1 MKLHHFAWVGRD
13 LARMREA
20 FEREG
25 AVVLSPP
32 VDDAIQRVTVQFL
45 REPSEGNEPCLWE
58 LVAPLGPAAES
69 PLASRLARGGG
80 FDHVCYELEQ
90 GDGTLEEWLASEV
103 DRGGRV
109 VCEPVRAAA
118 FDRRIAFVFRR
129 SQRLV
134 ECVEA
139 RRPGQVL

>member
-1 MKLHHFAWVGRD
+1 MRLHHFAWVGRD

-25 AVVLSPP
+25 AVVVSPP
-32 VDDAIQRVTVQFL
+32 IEDAIQRVTVQFL
-45 REPSEGNEPCLWE
+45 REPASADRCLWE
-58 LVAPLGPAAES
+58 LVTPLGPVDKS
-69 PLASRLARGGG
+69 PLTSRLSRGGG

-90 GDGTLEEWLASEV
+90 RDGTLEDWLTSEV
-103 DRGGRV
+103 KRGGRV

-129 SQRLV
+129 SQRLI
-134 ECVEA
+134 ECVEP
-139 RRPGQVL
+139 RRHGQTL